1 MELLKKNRTLIL
13 GVLLI
18 ALVFW
23 AYTTFFK
30 QDSSTPTDMNAQAVG
45 SDVLSLY
52 ASLQAVTIDQSIF
65 SSPLYRN
72 LVDFSPELQSQPSGR
87 TNPFASIGQD

>member
-1 MELLKKNRTLIL
+1 MEILKKNKNLIATV
-13 GVLLI
+13 VLLV
-18 ALVFW
+18 LVFW

-30 QDSSTPTDMNAQAVG
+30 VDSSTPTDATARAVG

-52 ASLQAVTIDQSIF
+52 ASLQAVTLDQSIF

-72 LVDFSPELQSQPSGR
+72 LSDFSPQLTSQPVGR
-87 TNPFASIGQD
+87 TNPFDAIGRE